1 MNTHLEAPIFI
12 PRETIAQAIRE
23 IDPASVE
30 ARTYA
35 WHQVRDRYIV
45 LGPNHVWSVDGHDKL
60 KAYGIEI
67 YSIIDTYSQMI
78 IGLFVGISSRTAVAV
93 QKYFLL
99 VVDKYGVPQLV
110 RSDKG
115 SETVL
120 MAACQVHMKSNKSF
134 KLEIILTIYL
144 VNAQMHE

>member
-1 MNTHLEAPIFI
+1 VP
-12 PRETIAQAIRE
+12 
-23 IDPASVE
+23 
-30 ARTYA
+30 
-35 WHQVRDRYIV
+35 
-45 LGPNHVWSVDGHDKL
+45 GPNHVWSVDGYDKL

-67 YSIIDTYSQMI
+67 YGIIDVYSRMI

-99 VVDKYGVPQLV
+99 AVDKYGIPRLV

-120 MAACQVHMKSNKSF
+120 MAAYQVCMKSNKSF
-134 KLEIILTIYL
+134 KLEIIFTIYL
-144 VNAQMHE
+144 INAQTHE